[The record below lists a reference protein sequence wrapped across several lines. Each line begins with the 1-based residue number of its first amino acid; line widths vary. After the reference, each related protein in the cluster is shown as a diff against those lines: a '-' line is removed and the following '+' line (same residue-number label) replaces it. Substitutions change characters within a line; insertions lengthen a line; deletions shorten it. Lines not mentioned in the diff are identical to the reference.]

1 MFTRENATEATGV
14 EAASTTAAHT
24 STNELQ
30 TPGIAQFLQ
39 DTFGQKLTAY
49 IAGIADPKHVR
60 NWCTGQS
67 TPRFDSELR
76 LRAAFQV
83 FQVIARAENPHTARA
98 WMIGMNP
105 QLEDDSPLE
114 VIAEGRVKDAMAAAR
129 SYIKGDL

>member
-1 MFTRENATEATGV
+1 MPTRENTTEAGV
-14 EAASTTAAHT
+14 EAASAAAAHS
-24 STNELQ
+24 STAQ
-30 TPGIAQFLQ
+30 RQIAEIAHRLQ

-49 IAGIADPKHVR
+49 IAGIADAKHVR

-67 TPRFDSELR
+67 APRYDSELR

-83 FQVIARAENPHTARA
+83 FEFITRAENAHTARA

-105 QLEDDSPLE
+105 QLDDDSPLE

-129 SYIKGDL
+129 SYVKGDL